1 MSSDEA
7 FGRRITTDSTGQT
20 EEIDGITMTVTDLET
35 TTESKGETNDEE
47 IENDEMKDID
57 NDEDPR
63 IVFPL
68 NEDVEIILTTKSPE
82 ENLTTENAE
91 EAEPKTESPS
101 TLADMVNEEATENT
115 TTTLEE
121 TEEQVGEE
129 NFEAAM
135 EDEFEE
141 TTQMQE
147 TTSSE
152 FKDISKNNEEK
163 DINNELDDSESEST
177 TKIPYEA
184 DTETAIDYQ
193 DNVENRSQ
201 SESTT
206 MKDFKSDKEHEYETT
221 THMDEDISETP
232 FTKDLGS
239 VNEVTTIKRDD
250 STDSLVSQTTISPD
264 ILEDSDEA
272 AQTISKELE
281 TDESGSDATTV
292 VDTTGEDEITTEQTI
307 AAEGTDKNIETQT
320 ISDDH
325 EEDMEKTTTGSPS
338 PADDAPTK
346 APRFDTE
353 NELKKDDATN
363 TPDVDETTI
372 VAEFT
377 TLNAIVDDT
386 ETTTVAIISI
396 EETDDEVTI
405 VTTAKPYIQED
416 DEGNENTV
424 EQEITTADDIIEQAT
439 ESLIEGENTTEL
451 VTSDTDTS
459 TTTQSVQEEETTTT
473 PSDEY
478 SDHEFLCKESSI
490 SDDNS
495 DVPLECVL
503 TNGEDKR
510 TVVLVIPGDSL
521 GGDRNKLF
529 NKNVKIVV
537 KDFMIMERG
546 PRTLS

>member
-1 MSSDEA
+1 
-7 FGRRITTDSTGQT
+7 
-20 EEIDGITMTVTDLET
+20 
-35 TTESKGETNDEE
+35 
-47 IENDEMKDID
+47 
-57 NDEDPR
+57 
-63 IVFPL
+63 
-68 NEDVEIILTTKSPE
+68 
-82 ENLTTENAE
+82 
-91 EAEPKTESPS
+91 
-101 TLADMVNEEATENT
+101 
-115 TTTLEE
+115 
-121 TEEQVGEE
+121 
-129 NFEAAM
+129 
-135 EDEFEE
+135 
-141 TTQMQE
+141 
-147 TTSSE
+147 
-152 FKDISKNNEEK
+152 
-163 DINNELDDSESEST
+163 
-177 TKIPYEA
+177 
-184 DTETAIDYQ
+184 
-193 DNVENRSQ
+193 
-201 SESTT
+201 
-206 MKDFKSDKEHEYETT
+206 
-221 THMDEDISETP
+221 
-232 FTKDLGS
+232 
-239 VNEVTTIKRDD
+239 
-250 STDSLVSQTTISPD
+250 
-264 ILEDSDEA
+264 
-272 AQTISKELE
+272 
-281 TDESGSDATTV
+281 
-292 VDTTGEDEITTEQTI
+292 
-307 AAEGTDKNIETQT
+307 
-320 ISDDH
+320 
-325 EEDMEKTTTGSPS
+325 MEKTTTGSPS